1 MEENDSNDSTGP
13 LMARFYAATPVPVSL
28 VRVLFLEKIA
38 DVYLLIA
45 PALTWRGRI
54 SQLRVNSKQ
63 FSSFIN
69 ICSIVAFLSIRDL
82 STGKVLANK
91 SN

>member
-1 MEENDSNDSTGP
+1 MEENNSNDSTGP
-13 LMARFYAATPVPVSL
+13 LMAILHSNAGQRVSRACL
-28 VRVLFLEKIA
+28 IFFA

-54 SQLRVNSKQ
+54 SQWRLNSKQ

-69 ICSIVAFLSIRDL
+69 ICSIVTFLSIRDL